1 MQKIRTIT
9 VCGPTA
15 SGKTG
20 LGVELALRLDG
31 EIISAD
37 SMQIY
42 KGMDIATAVVKSE
55 ETKGVPHHMISFLD
69 VDESYSVSDYVKRAK
84 SIIFDISLRGKVP
97 IIVGGTGLYIDT
109 LVNNINFLENSNNSK
124 VRENL
129 KERLENEGIEKL
141 YTELCE
147 IDFSAAEKIHPNNSV
162 KVLRALEIYY
172 SSGKTLSEQNDLS
185 KNEESPFNNIFIC
198 LSARERD
205 FLYERINKRVDTML
219 EEGLVEEAKKY
230 FLKNSGSTSSQA
242 IGYKELKPYI
252 DDELPLDECVENL
265 KRATR
270 RYAKRQLTWF
280 RRNEKMNWFY
290 IDDYNDVSEL
300 ADEVM
305 KIL

>member
-185 KNEESPFNNIFIC
+185 KNEESPFNNIFIG

-230 FLKNSGSTSSQA
+230 FLKNSCSTSSQA

-280 RRNEKMNWFY
+280 RRNEKMNLFY